1 MKFCLLIIIIVMPP
15 QTILESFRFLDLPI
29 ELRLAIFEIIFTVPA
44 TVLIQPP
51 VTGHHGDD
59 PAVTSTPIPYIEL
72 LPRPDIPINLLLT
85 CRQIC
90 TDALPILYGRN
101 TFQFEF
107 SSKSPWSHYTNKFIK
122 QIGPSNCAL
131 LRSAEI
137 FFNFPYIF
145 SDRPHATPCKFP
157 TSIRLF
163 TGLVRASVIV
173 GTSEQFTEFRRS
185 RGDDGYIRRM
195 VRMLRQSVPQN
206 CMLEW
211 DVTGGHP
218 QLERALDEVYGVD
231 GYRQVETET
240 KRKMLLKIK
249 RTKESSFRYHAEY
262 YKGVL

>member
-1 MKFCLLIIIIVMPP
+1 MPP

-29 ELRLAIFEIIFTVPA
+29 ELRLDIFEIIFTVPA
-44 TVLIQPP
+44 TALIQPP
-51 VTGHHGDD
+51 VTGHHGDE
-59 PAVTSTPIPYIEL
+59 TSGACPIPYIEL
-72 LPRPDIPINLLLT
+72 LPRPDIPISLLLT

-107 SSKSPWSHYTNKFIK
+107 SSKSPRSHYTNKFLK

-137 FFNFPYIF
+137 FFNFPYFF
-145 SDRPHATPCKFP
+145 SELPYATPCKFP

-173 GTSEQFTEFRRS
+173 GTSDNFNEFRRS
-185 RGDDGYIRRM
+185 RGDDGYIKRM
-195 VRMLRQSVPQN
+195 VQMLRQSVPQN

-240 KRKMLLKIK
+240 KRKMVLTMK
-249 RTKESSFRYHAEY
+249 RKKGSDADPRYY
-262 YKGVL
+262 RIVL

>member
-1 MKFCLLIIIIVMPP
+1 MMMPP

-29 ELRLAIFEIIFTVPA
+29 ELRLAIFEIILTVPA
-44 TVLIQPP
+44 TAFIQPP
-51 VTGHHGDD
+51 VTGHHGVDLVNHF
-59 PAVTSTPIPYIEL
+59 PRPCLEP
-72 LPRPDIPINLLLT
+72 LPRPDFPISLLLT
-85 CRQIC
+85 CRRIC

-107 SSKSPWSHYTNKFIK
+107 SSTSPWSHYTNKFLK

-137 FFNFPYIF
+137 FFNFPYFF
-145 SDRPHATPCKFP
+145 SDRPYATPCKFP

-173 GTSEQFTEFRRS
+173 GTSEQFTEFRRG
-185 RGDDGYIRRM
+185 RGDDGYIKRM
-195 VRMLRQSVPQN
+195 VQMLRRSVPQN

-240 KRKMLLKIK
+240 KRKMVLTIK
-249 RTKESSFRYHAEY
+249 RRKESSFGYHAEY
-262 YKGVL
+262 YKGVI

>member
-1 MKFCLLIIIIVMPP
+1 MIMMMPP

-29 ELRLAIFEIIFTVPA
+29 ELRLDIFEIILTVPP

-51 VTGHHGDD
+51 VTGHHGFDL
-59 PAVTSTPIPYIEL
+59 AYTPPTPYIER
-72 LPRPDIPINLLLT
+72 LPRPDFPINILLT

-107 SSKSPWSHYTNKFIK
+107 LSASPWSHYTNRFLK

-137 FFNFPYIF
+137 FFNFPHFF
-145 SDRPHATPCKFP
+145 SDTVYGTPCKFP
-157 TSIRLF
+157 TSIRLL
-163 TGLVRASVIV
+163 TGLMRASVIV
-173 GTSEQFTEFRRS
+173 GTSEKFTEFRRG
-185 RGDDGYIRRM
+185 RGDDGYIKRM
-195 VRMLRQSVPQN
+195 VQMLRQSLPQN

-240 KRKMLLKIK
+240 KRKMVLRMK
-249 RTKESSFRYHAEY
+249 RRRERHPITYHAEY
-262 YKGVL
+262 CKGVL